1 MADTIGSPP
10 AAAGMVVYEDVS
22 KFFPVRLRPGQKD
35 RPELMVALDRV
46 NATVRKGELVTLLGP
61 SGCGKTTLLRLTAGL
76 IAADEGRI
84 TIEGAPVTGPR
95 KDACMV
101 FQNFGLLPWR
111 TVLGNVEFP
120 LEIDGVGADERRDL
134 AGHFIDLVGLGA
146 FAEHYPHELSG
157 GMQQR
162 VGIARA
168 LMRKPILIFMDE
180 PFGALDA
187 QTREQL
193 QEDFL
198 KIWSQTGATVVFV
211 THSIDEA
218 LLLSD
223 RIFVFSTAPGRIRT
237 VVELPMAARATRPRR
252 AHASRF
258 RQIPRRAAR
267 NAQERGMNPITTT
280 PRKSVPAPKV
290 TLAQRLRE
298 VVLSPNAIRTLSVAV
313 FFAIWEYYGRRMDP
327 IFMAPPSAIF
337 RAAVEL
343 TQSGALRKALV
354 QTLWPFSV
362 GMVLTVVIGILLGI
376 VIAQWRTM
384 EYILDPF
391 INALY
396 AIPRIALV
404 PLIIL
409 WAGLEFVGKVSILVS
424 VAIFPITVNTYAGIR
439 DVRGSMLEIGRAY
452 GATEWQIFSKI
463 IMPAAIP
470 FIMAGV
476 RLGGRSRHHRHHRGR
491 VLHRH
496 QRARRHDRRIRQR
509 VRDRQA
515 VRADHR
521 DCDRRRR
528 AHRAGDVAGAADV
541 ALAAARAGAVLTIV
555 GAARVTVSVWS
566 ISRCSGSPGQGSS
579 VAPHRTP
586 SAHASALARA
596 RP

>member
-1 MADTIGSPP
+1 MAPSIEQAP
-10 AAAGMVVYEDVS
+10 AASEGMVVYDGVS
-22 KFFPVRLRPGQKD
+22 KFFPVRVAGARHH
-35 RPELMVALDRV
+35 RPELMVALDRIE
-46 NATVRKGELVTLLGP
+46 ATVRKGELITLLGP

-76 IAADEGRI
+76 IVADEGRI
-84 TIEGAPVTGPR
+84 TIAGTPVTGPR

-111 TVLGNVEFP
+111 TVMGNVEFP
-120 LEIDGVGADERRDL
+120 LEIDGMGAAERRDR
-134 AGHFIDLVGLGA
+134 ARDFIELVGLGA
-146 FAEHYPHELSG
+146 FAEHFPHELSG

-198 KIWSQTGATVVFV
+198 RIWSQTGATVVFV

-223 RIFVFSTAPGRIRT
+223 RIFVFNTAPGRIRT
-237 VVELPMAARATRPRR
+237 IVESPMAAERLNADVRTNPEFGKYRGELRDMRPTEPMP
-252 AHASRF
+252 A
-258 RQIPRRAAR
+258 
-267 NAQERGMNPITTT
+267 
-280 PRKSVPAPKV
+280 RKSIAAPEV
-290 TLAQRLRE
+290 TLVQRLRE

-313 FFAIWEYYGRRMDP
+313 FFVIWEYYGRRMDP

-362 GMVLTVVIGILLGI
+362 GMALTVIVGILLGI

-396 AIPRIALV
+396 AVPRIALV

-470 FIMAGV
+470 FIMAGIRLAV
-476 RLGGRSRHHRHHRGR
+476 GLAIIGIIVAEFFTAISGLGGMI
-491 VLHRH
+491 VEYANVFATAKLFVP
-496 QRARRHDRRIRQR
+496 II
-509 VRDRQA
+509 VIA
-515 VRADHR
+515 VV
-521 DCDRRRR
+521 
-528 AHRAGDVAGAADV
+528 GV
-541 ALAAARAGAVLTIV
+541 ALTELVMWLERRL
-555 GAARVTVSVWS
+555 
-566 ISRCSGSPGQGSS
+566 SRW
-579 VAPHRTP
+579 RR
-586 SAHASALARA
+586 LERE
-596 RP
+596 RF